1 MNSEKYWIGID
12 VGESST
18 SLCFLTTSNKIE
30 HATAAGSGTRDIAE
44 ALARVDPKCIEA
56 VALESGAGHRLPRE
70 LAALGFPVT
79 TVDSFRAAKF
89 LSIRSMK
96 TDANDARGLAE
107 VARYAL
113 ETGISV
119 HVKNVTCEQIR
130 VQLALRHQLIG
141 QRVAA
146 RGALRSHLR
155 TLGSDV
161 KRMASPTKLR
171 DQVEVEMERMREAG
185 LGDSVP
191 EILSLLEL
199 AQALDAAT
207 YCLDVRLKM
216 RAAANPITERFMLIP
231 GVGPVTALSFFSAI
245 ENPHRFKRSAD
256 VGAYL
261 GLVPRLRQSGST
273 SKSGRITRAGN
284 KMTRSHLYMSAGVLM
299 SRALQQ
305 TQMGDWAKSLQER
318 MRFNKARVA
327 LARKLAVV
335 MLTIWKTGSTFK
347 CYPEAVQL
355 SD

>member
-1 MNSEKYWIGID
+1 MNAEKYWIGID

-30 HATAAGSGTRDIAE
+30 HATAAGSGTREIAK

-155 TLGSDV
+155 TLGSDI

-171 DQVEVEMERMREAG
+171 DQVEVEMERMSG
-185 LGDSVP
+185 G
-191 EILSLLEL
+191 
-199 AQALDAAT
+199 
-207 YCLDVRLKM
+207 Y
-216 RAAANPITERFMLIP
+216 
-231 GVGPVTALSFFSAI
+231 GVGSGPSGLTAQPF
-245 ENPHRFKRSAD
+245 H
-256 VGAYL
+256 VG
-261 GLVPRLRQSGST
+261 R
-273 SKSGRITRAGN
+273 
-284 KMTRSHLYMSAGVLM
+284 
-299 SRALQQ
+299 
-305 TQMGDWAKSLQER
+305 
-318 MRFNKARVA
+318 KARLQKRLLRNLPPQQYWSAKCTQIVRCRRQRSTPL
-327 LARKLAVV
+327 LAPNKPPRRRLCE
-335 MLTIWKTGSTFK
+335 T
-347 CYPEAVQL
+347 
-355 SD
+355 